1 MTDLDMPAEAYQQ
14 SPEPDPDLKSLDRLV
29 GTWELSGDYLKGM
42 STFEWMDGNF
52 FLVQRYDFER
62 PDGQKVAGIEI
73 IGHERP
79 FGAEPGDELKS
90 RAYSN
95 TGDTLDYVYELEG
108 DTLII
113 WGGEKGSPA
122 YYKGTFSDGGD
133 TLSGG
138 WHYPGGGGYTA
149 VSTRVPAAANR

>member
-1 MTDLDMPAEAYQQ
+1 MSEAESTQAYQQ
-14 SPEPDPDLKSLDRLV
+14 APEPDPDLRSLDRLV
-29 GTWELSGDYLKGM
+29 GTWEQSGDHLTGTT
-42 STFEWMDGNF
+42 TFEWMEGGH
-52 FLVQRYDFER
+52 FLVQRFDFTTL
-62 PDGQKVAGIEI
+62 DGQRISGTEI

-79 FGAEPGDELKS
+79 FGAEPGEQIRS

-108 DTLII
+108 NTLTI

>member
-1 MTDLDMPAEAYQQ
+1 MSEAESTQAYQQ
-14 SPEPDPDLKSLDRLV
+14 APEPAPDLRSLDRLV
-29 GTWELSGDYLKGM
+29 GTWEQSGDHLTGTT
-42 STFEWMDGNF
+42 TFEWMEGGH
-52 FLVQRYDFER
+52 FLVQRFDFTTL
-62 PDGQKVAGIEI
+62 DGQKISGTEI

-79 FGAEPGDELKS
+79 FGAEPGEQIRS

-95 TGDTLDYVYELEG
+95 T
-108 DTLII
+108 
-113 WGGEKGSPA
+113 
-122 YYKGTFSDGGD
+122 GD